1 MNNQSSRTTVMGRI
15 GLRGVM
21 LALCLATVGTLPM
34 VAQDGGSGQSAPQ
47 QGEAGQ
53 PGGRPTANQMVD
65 RQIEHLTTAL
75 TLTPDQVSQVRP
87 ILTTEATQMMA
98 LRQNTE
104 TAGPDKRDQ
113 MMQIRNTTQTKIR
126 ALLTSDQQTRYDAL
140 LAQQQQRRGRRGFGG
155 QGNPGSSTPP
165 PQ

>member
-1 MNNQSSRTTVMGRI
+1 MNKQSSRSMAMERI

-21 LALCLATVGTLPM
+21 LALCLAILGTLPM

-47 QGEAGQ
+47 QGDAGQ

-65 RQIEHLTTAL
+65 RQIEHLTKAL

-98 LRQNTE
+98 LRQSTE
-104 TAGPDKRDQ
+104 TAGPDRHEQ
-113 MMQIRNTTQTKIR
+113 MMQIRSTTQTKIR
-126 ALLTSDQQTRYDAL
+126 ALLTGDQQTRYDAM
-140 LAQQQQRRGRRGFGG
+140 LAQQQERRGRHGSGW
-155 QGNPGSSTPP
+155 QGNQDAPAPP